1 MSPKQPT
8 KILIVEDDIITATAI
23 EKSLKK
29 AGYQV
34 AGIMVSA
41 EEATKSASATKPDLV
56 LMDIRLKGSMDG
68 ITAAQRIQALLGIP
82 VIYLTAH
89 SDPET
94 LKRVLHSKAYGYI
107 TKPFTSE
114 HLHETIEQAMEWHKT
129 KRIGD

>member
-1 MSPKQPT
+1 MSPRQPS

-23 EKSLKK
+23 EQSLKK

-34 AGIMVSA
+34 TGIVVSA
-41 EEATKSASATKPDLV
+41 EEAIERAGATKPDLV
-56 LMDIRLKGSMDG
+56 LMDIRLKGETDG
-68 ITAAQRIQALLGIP
+68 ISAAQRIQALLDIP
-82 VIYLTAH
+82 VTYLTAH

-114 HLHETIEQAMEWHKT
+114 HLHETIEQALEWHKT
-129 KRIGD
+129 KG

>member
-8 KILIVEDDIITATAI
+8 KILIVEDDIITATAV
-23 EKSLKK
+23 ERNLHKG
-29 AGYQV
+29 GYQV
-34 AGIMVSA
+34 TGITASA
-41 EEATKSASATKPDLV
+41 EEAIELAVATEPDLV

-68 ITAAQRIQALLGIP
+68 ITAAQRIHALLNIP

-114 HLHETIEQAMEWHKT
+114 HLHDTIQQALEWHKA
-129 KRIGD
+129 RSSL

>member
-1 MSPKQPT
+1 MSPKQPI

-23 EKSLKK
+23 EHSLNK

-34 AGIMVSA
+34 TGITVSA
-41 EEATKSASATKPDLV
+41 EEAIERAGATKPDLV
-56 LMDIRLKGSMDG
+56 LMDIRLKGPMDG
-68 ITAAQRIQALLGIP
+68 ITAAQRIQALMNIP

-107 TKPFTSE
+107 TKPFTTE
-114 HLHETIEQAMEWHKT
+114 HLRDTIQQALEWHKA
-129 KRIGD
+129 RSSL